1 MQLPL
6 LSCLIFIPI
15 IGGIICLCFPQRNNR
30 IVKSFAI
37 VLSIISMALS
47 IYLLD
52 HFEQS
57 TVSMQWS
64 EIAPWMPVLNIYYH
78 VGVDALSLALI
89 GLSSLINLFVVLF
102 IASKTM
108 EKSNH
113 YLAAFLMMQGFICGA
128 FAAVDAILFYTFW
141 EASLIPLFL
150 VIGIWG
156 GENRRYA
163 SMKFFLYTL
172 AGSIFLLLAILYLHH
187 KTLGFNIMDFQALRL
202 DFHSQCWLFLG
213 FLLAFGIKLPLWP
226 VHTWLPDAHVE
237 APTAGSMLLAAI
249 VLKMGAY
256 GFLRFILPIVPD
268 ASRFFA
274 PSMIVLSLIAI
285 IYIAVVALA
294 QRDLKKLI
302 AYSSISHMG
311 FVTLGI
317 FSSYLIIAP
326 TILDAYPTLGL
337 QGSVIQLFSHAFIS
351 AALFL
356 CIGLLYERTHTRLIN
371 DYAGIAKP
379 MPVFSSYFM
388 LFVLA
393 NSGLPGTSGF
403 VAEFFVILSVFKA
416 KIIYAIIASLSLVL
430 SACYGLR
437 MIKKVV
443 WGPVKKGMEHLEDV
457 QGIDK
462 IVLLLF
468 AFFILVIGLCPNKIL
483 NFMQSFLDRLLVQ
496 MLASKI

>member
-1 MQLPL
+1 MQFSL
-6 LSCLIFIPI
+6 LSYLIFTPI
-15 IGGIICLCFPQRNNR
+15 IGGLICLCFPERNSR
-30 IVKSFAI
+30 MVKSFAI

-47 IYLLD
+47 IYLLG
-52 HFEQS
+52 HFDPS
-57 TVSMQWS
+57 IASMQWS
-64 EIAPWMPVLNIYYH
+64 ETALWMPVLNIDYH

-89 GLSSLINLFVVLF
+89 GLSSLINLLIVLF
-102 IASKTM
+102 IASKTI
-108 EKSNH
+108 EKSNY

-156 GENRRYA
+156 GDNRRYA
-163 SMKFFLYTL
+163 SIKFFLYTL
-172 AGSIFLLLAILYLHH
+172 LGSIFLLAAILYLYH
-187 KTLGFNIMDFQALRL
+187 KTLSFNIMDFQAARL
-202 DFHSQCWLFLG
+202 DFHAQCGLFVA

-274 PSMIVLSLIAI
+274 SFMMILSLIAI

-302 AYSSISHMG
+302 AYASISHMG

-326 TILDAYPTLGL
+326 ITFDAYPTLGL
-337 QGSVIQLFSHAFIS
+337 QGAVIQLFSHAFIS

-379 MPVFSSYFM
+379 MPVFSSYFL

-393 NSGLPGTSGF
+393 NCGLPATSGF
-403 VAEFFVILSVFKA
+403 VAEFFVILSVFKT
-416 KIIYAIIASLSLVL
+416 KIIYAMIASLSLVL

-437 MIKKVV
+437 MTKKVL
-443 WGPVKKGMEHLEDV
+443 WGPVKKGMEGLKDV

-462 IVLLLF
+462 ILLLLF
-468 AFFILVIGLCPNKIL
+468 ACFILGIGLYPNTIL

-496 MLASKI
+496 MHHSKI

>member
-6 LSCLIFIPI
+6 LSFLTFTPV
-15 IGGIICLCFPQRNNR
+15 IGGMICLCFPQRHHR
-30 IVKSFAI
+30 RVKSLAI
-37 VLSIISMALS
+37 VFSMISMALS
-47 IYLLD
+47 IYLLG
-52 HFEQS
+52 HFDPS
-57 TVSMQWS
+57 IASMQWS
-64 EIAPWMPVLNIYYH
+64 ETMLWMPVLNIDYH
-78 VGVDALSLALI
+78 LGVDALSLALI
-89 GLSSLINLFVVLF
+89 VLSSLINLFIVLF
-102 IASKTM
+102 IASRTI

-113 YLAAFLMMQGFICGA
+113 YLAAFLIMQGFICGA
-128 FAAVDAILFYTFW
+128 FAAVDAMLFYTFW

-156 GENRRYA
+156 FENRRYA

-172 AGSIFLLLAILYLHH
+172 AGSIFLLAAILYLYH
-187 KTLGFNIMDFQALRL
+187 KTLSFNIMDFQAVPL
-202 DFHSQCWLFLG
+202 DFHAQCGLFVA

-274 PSMIVLSLIAI
+274 SFMIILSLIAI
-285 IYIAVVALA
+285 VYIAVVALA

-302 AYSSISHMG
+302 AYASISHMG

-326 TILDAYPTLGL
+326 ITLDAYPTLGL
-337 QGSVIQLFSHAFIS
+337 QGAVMQLFSHAFIS

-379 MPVFSSYFM
+379 MPVFSSYFL

-393 NSGLPGTSGF
+393 NCGLPGTSGF
-403 VAEFFVILSVFKA
+403 VAEFFVILTAFKA
-416 KIIYAIIASLSLVL
+416 KIMYAIIASCSLVL

-437 MIKKVV
+437 MTKQVL
-443 WGPVKKGMEHLEDV
+443 WGPVKKGMEGLEDV
-457 QGIDK
+457 QGMDK

-468 AFFILVIGLCPNKIL
+468 ACFIIGIGLYPNTIL

-496 MLASKI
+496 MHHSKI